1 MDARALQ
8 LLEQALTRPDAERL
22 DFVRA
27 AAGADAR
34 LLADTLALLQAHG
47 DSAGLL
53 ESRQVPTQLGP
64 WQLRERLGAGGM
76 GEVYRVERLLEG
88 TRQQGALKRI
98 APALA
103 GPQSLAR
110 FEAERRFLTRLA
122 HPHIARILDAG
133 RDAEGRPWV
142 VMEYVDGAPID
153 QWCRLQ
159 SLDPGARVRL
169 FLQVIEAVEAA
180 HRALVLHRDLKPAN
194 ILVGADGHVRLLDFG
209 IARALDAEDA
219 GLTATGFAPL
229 TPQYASP
236 EQLAGLPLTTASDV
250 YALGLVL
257 HQLLT
262 GQLPASH
269 RGHSAGQI
277 DTQLRRAAQSRPSA
291 SLDAAALT
299 LDARQAEVWRRRL
312 SGDLDRVLLKA
323 LALDVDRRYPTAA
336 AFGADLEH
344 WLASRPVSAR
354 AGDRGYRLRLFLRRN
369 RLPVAAGSAAILALA
384 VGLGIAAQQALIA
397 RAEAERVQRSN
408 AFLLSMIADANPI
421 AAGGELSLIDAIDQ
435 AVGRVSTHFA
445 DQPEEE
451 ARIRTGIAHAYTNL
465 MQLDAAEAQLQQ
477 AVAVAPA
484 QSRARA
490 DALRAR
496 GILAWTRGRTD
507 AAHTDLLAAHA
518 QYAALQLSREAGI
531 VDNDLAQLM
540 LDLGRAA
547 EAVPYAERTVASARA
562 LELPAASL
570 GMRLDSL
577 GGALHLSGDLDGAD
591 RVYREAI
598 TVLASALPRSAI
610 NHSIAL
616 NNHGLVL
623 RDRQQ
628 PAEAL
633 QRFSAAIAAR
643 EAALGAD
650 DAGLAGPLA
659 NAATLQAELGQSAAA
674 TASIERALALAERA
688 YAPDYVG
695 RARVHLAAAE
705 VALASGDASDATRHA
720 EAALAVYAKADSA
733 DTRGVE
739 RARAALARAAELAAT
754 PTGVR
759 APTTPEPAGVD

>member
-8 LLEQALTRPDAERL
+8 LLEQALTRPDAERA
-22 DFVRA
+22 DFVRD
-27 AAGADAR
+27 AAGADSR

-53 ESRQVPTQLGP
+53 ESRQVPTHLGP

-76 GEVYRVERLLEG
+76 GEVYRVERWLEG

-103 GPQSLAR
+103 GPQALAR

-133 RDAEGRPWV
+133 RDGDGRPWV

-159 SLDPGARVRL
+159 SLDPVARVRL

-209 IARALDAEDA
+209 IARALDDDA
-219 GLTATGFAPL
+219 GLTATGPGPL
-229 TPQYASP
+229 TPRYASP
-236 EQLAGLPLTTASDV
+236 EQLAGLPLTTAADV

-257 HQLLT
+257 HELLT
-262 GQLPASH
+262 GQLPAPH
-269 RGHSAGQI
+269 QGHSASQI
-277 DTQLRRAAQSRPSA
+277 DTELRRTAQSRPSA
-291 SLDAAALT
+291 SLDAEALT
-299 LDARQAEVWRRRL
+299 LDARQVELWRRRL
-312 SGDLDRVLLKA
+312 RGDLDRVLLKA
-323 LALDVDRRYPTAA
+323 LALDIDRRYPTAA

-354 AGDRGYRLRLFLRRN
+354 AGDRGYRLKLFLRRN
-369 RLPVAAGSAAILALA
+369 RLPVAAGSAAVLALT
-384 VGLGIAAQQALIA
+384 VGLGIAAQQAMIA

-408 AFLLSMIADANPI
+408 AFLLSMIADANPV

-435 AVGRVSTHFA
+435 AVGRVQSHFA

-465 MQLDAAEAQLQQ
+465 MQLDAAEAQLRQ

-484 QSRARA
+484 GSRARP

-496 GILAWTRGRTD
+496 GLLAWTRGRTD
-507 AAHTDLLAAHA
+507 AALPDFLAAREQFA
-518 QYAALQLSREAGI
+518 RLGLAREAGI

-562 LELPAASL
+562 LGLPAASL
-570 GMRLDSL
+570 GTRLDTL

-598 TVLASALPRSAI
+598 AVLASALPRSAI
-610 NHSIAL
+610 NHGVAL

-623 RDRQQ
+623 RDQRR
-628 PAEAL
+628 PTEAL
-633 QRFSAAIAAR
+633 ARFTEAIAAR

-659 NAATLQAELGQSAAA
+659 NAATLQAELGQLAEAAA
-674 TASIERALALAERA
+674 SIDRALALAERA

-705 VALASGDASDATRHA
+705 VALARGDATDATRHA
-720 EAALAVYAKADSA
+720 DAALAVYAKADSPDA
-733 DTRGVE
+733 RGVE
-739 RARAALARAAELAAT
+739 RARTALARAAALK
-754 PTGVR
+754 P
-759 APTTPEPAGVD
+759 PAR

>member
-8 LLEQALTRPDAERL
+8 LLEQALTRPDAERA

-27 AAGADAR
+27 AAGTDTG

-53 ESRQVPTQLGP
+53 ESRQVPMQLGP

-76 GEVYRVERLLEG
+76 GEVFRVERMLEG

-98 APALA
+98 APTLA
-103 GPQSLAR
+103 GPQALAR
-110 FEAERRFLTRLA
+110 FEAERRFLTRLG
-122 HPHIARILDAG
+122 HPHITRILDAG

-142 VMEYVDGAPID
+142 VMEYVDGVPID
-153 QWCRLQ
+153 QWCRLNM
-159 SLDPGARVRL
+159 LDPAARVRL

-194 ILVGADGHVRLLDFG
+194 ILVGADGQVRLLDFG
-209 IARALDAEDA
+209 IARALDADEA
-219 GLTATGFAPL
+219 ALTVTGPGPL

-236 EQLAGLPLTTASDV
+236 EQLSGLPLTTASDV

-262 GQLPASH
+262 GGLPLPH
-269 RGHSAGQI
+269 RGHSVVEI

-291 SLDAAALT
+291 AVDATALT
-299 LDARQAEVWRRRL
+299 LDARRAVAWRRRL

-354 AGDRGYRLRLFLRRN
+354 AGDRGYRLRMFLRRH
-369 RLPVAAGSAAILALA
+369 RLPVVAGGAAVLALA
-384 VGLGIAAQQALIA
+384 VGLGVAAQQALIA

-408 AFLLSMIADANPI
+408 AFLLSMIADANPV

-435 AVGRVSTHFA
+435 AVGRVPAHFA

-465 MQLDAAEAQLQQ
+465 MQLDAAQTQLQQ
-477 AVAVAPA
+477 AVAVAPEA
-484 QSRARA
+484 SRARA

-496 GILAWTRGRTD
+496 GMLAWTRGRTD
-507 AAHTDLLAAHA
+507 AAHDDFLAARA
-518 QYAALQLSREAGI
+518 QYAALQLDREAGI
-531 VDNDLAQLM
+531 IDNDLAQLM

-547 EAVPYAERTVASARA
+547 ESVPYAERTVASARE
-562 LELPAASL
+562 LGLPAASL
-570 GMRLDSL
+570 GARLETL
-577 GGALHLSGDLDGAD
+577 GGALHLSGELDSAD
-591 RVYREAI
+591 RIYREAI
-598 TVLASALPRSAI
+598 AVLASALPRSAV
-610 NHSIAL
+610 NHAIAL

-623 RDRQQ
+623 RDRKQLN
-628 PAEAL
+628 EAL
-633 QRFSAAIAAR
+633 TRFTEAIAAR
-643 EAALGAD
+643 EQALGTE

-659 NAATLQAELGQSAAA
+659 NAATLQAELGQPVEAA
-674 TASIERALALAERA
+674 ASIERALALAERA

-705 VALASGDASDATRHA
+705 VALARGEASDATRHA
-720 EAALAVYAKADSA
+720 EAALAVYAQADSPDA
-733 DTRGVE
+733 RGVE
-739 RARAALARAAELAAT
+739 GARAALAKAALHAT
-754 PTGVR
+754 KP
-759 APTTPEPAGVD
+759 

>member
-1 MDARALQ
+1 MDARALK
-8 LLEQALTRPDAERL
+8 LLEQALTRPDAERA

-27 AAGADAR
+27 AAGADTR

-53 ESRQVPTQLGP
+53 ESRQVPMQLGP

-103 GPQSLAR
+103 GPQALAR
-110 FEAERRFLTRLA
+110 FEAERQFLTRLA

-159 SLDPGARVRL
+159 ALDPAVRVRL
-169 FLQVIEAVEAA
+169 FLQVVEAVEAA

-209 IARALDAEDA
+209 IARALDAEDG
-219 GLTATGFAPL
+219 GLTSTGVGPL

-262 GQLPASH
+262 GGLPLPH
-269 RGHSAGQI
+269 RGQSIVEI

-291 SLDAAALT
+291 ALDATALT
-299 LDARQAEVWRRRL
+299 LDARQAEAWRRRL

-369 RLPVAAGSAAILALA
+369 RLPVAAGSAAVLALTI
-384 VGLGIAAQQALIA
+384 GLGVAAQQARLA

-408 AFLLSMIADANPI
+408 AFLLSMIADANPV
-421 AAGGELSLIDAIDQ
+421 AAGRELTLIDAIHQ
-435 AVGRVSTHFA
+435 AAERIPAHFA

-465 MQLDAAEAQLQQ
+465 MQLDAAEAQLEQ
-477 AVAVAPA
+477 AVRVAPA
-484 QSRARA
+484 DSRAAA

-496 GILAWTRGRTD
+496 GMLAWTRGRTD
-507 AAHTDLLAAHA
+507 AALADFLAARERF
-518 QYAALQLSREAGI
+518 AAHDLAREAGI

-562 LELPAASL
+562 LGLPAASL
-570 GMRLDSL
+570 GARLDTL
-577 GGALHLSGDLDGAD
+577 GGALHLSGQLDNAE
-591 RVYREAI
+591 RTYREAVA
-598 TVLASALPRSAI
+598 TLESVLPRSAV
-610 NHSIAL
+610 NHAIAL

-623 RDRQQ
+623 RDAGR

-633 QRFSAAIAAR
+633 ARFEQAIAAR
-643 EAALGAD
+643 EAALGGE

-659 NAATLQAELGQSAAA
+659 NAATLQAELGQLERAD
-674 TASIERALALAERA
+674 ASIERALALAERA
-688 YAPDYVG
+688 YAPGYVG
-695 RARVHLAAAE
+695 RARIHLAAAE
-705 VALASGDASDATRHA
+705 VALARGDRTEAVRYA
-720 EAALAVYAKADSA
+720 EAALAIHAQADSP
-733 DTRGVE
+733 DVRGME
-739 RARAALARAAELAAT
+739 RARAALAKAT
-754 PTGVR
+754 NPGASR
-759 APTTPEPAGVD
+759 PAR